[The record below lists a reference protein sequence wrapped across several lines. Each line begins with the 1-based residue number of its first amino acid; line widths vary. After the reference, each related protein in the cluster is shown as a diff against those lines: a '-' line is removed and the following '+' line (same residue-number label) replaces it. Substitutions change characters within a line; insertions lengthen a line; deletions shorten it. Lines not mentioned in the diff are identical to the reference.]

1 MQMVLISLFSLIIG
15 GVLLLYGFRVLRA
28 VLPVWGFLAG
38 FWLGADL
45 AALALGQGF
54 MGTIAGWAAGLIFG
68 AVGAALA
75 HFFHHLSIGLVGA
88 VIGYHLGSGLLST
101 IGLGGILAA
110 LGGLVLAILAAS
122 LFFGT
127 EFQHSWSML
136 MSSTAGANAVL
147 LSLLLLIGRV
157 SVDGLQ
163 DAGNAVQPVFNDSW
177 LWLLAW
183 LALIILGYFY
193 QRRGYS
199 VAVSLDHGVQA

>member
-54 MGTIAGWAAGLIFG
+54 LGTIAGWAAGLILG

-88 VIGYHLGSGLLST
+88 VIGYHLGFRSAFNDWPGRDPRCPGWT
-101 IGLGGILAA
+101 
-110 LGGLVLAILAAS
+110 
-122 LFFGT
+122 GT
-127 EFQHSWSML
+127 GHPRS
-136 MSSTAGANAVL
+136 
-147 LSLLLLIGRV
+147 
-157 SVDGLQ
+157 
-163 DAGNAVQPVFNDSW
+163 QPVFRYRIPAFLVHVDVVNCW
-177 LWLLAW
+177 
-183 LALIILGYFY
+183 
-193 QRRGYS
+193 R
-199 VAVSLDHGVQA
+199 